1 MTSWLQPPQLRIGED
16 SEEHRHAT
24 WLELFYD
31 LVFVVAIS
39 QLAHNLQGKSKTPTM
54 LIGEFCDEK
63 N

>member
-1 MTSWLQPPQLRIGED
+1 MKNWLQPPQLRIGED

-39 QLAHNLQGKSKTPTM
+39 NLPTIFTIM
-54 LIGEFCDEK
+54 FHYQDFSAL
-63 N
+63 